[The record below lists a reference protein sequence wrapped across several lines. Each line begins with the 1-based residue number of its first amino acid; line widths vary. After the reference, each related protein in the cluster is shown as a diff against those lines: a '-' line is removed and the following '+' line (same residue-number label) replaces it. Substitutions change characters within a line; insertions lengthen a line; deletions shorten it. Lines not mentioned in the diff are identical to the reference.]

1 MCGGAFE
8 GIDDYIERRAFKDRQ
23 RIGFKPTIV
32 DGLSADDDESKDFV
46 RSHVNPDDLMEYGF
60 IPEFVGRLPVVV
72 SLDMLGKDDL
82 VRVLT
87 EPKNAFA
94 KQYQSLFKMDD
105 VELTFTDDALDAAAE
120 LALKQKTGAR
130 GLRTIL
136 EQVLLDV
143 MYELPTMTGVA
154 RCIVDGAAIKGTSA
168 ARLITSEGNQVP
180 MADANQEKKSA

>member
-1 MCGGAFE
+1 M
-8 GIDDYIERRAFKDRQ
+8 
-23 RIGFKPTIV
+23 
-32 DGLSADDDESKDFV
+32 
-46 RSHVNPDDLMEYGF
+46 
-60 IPEFVGRLPVVV
+60 VV